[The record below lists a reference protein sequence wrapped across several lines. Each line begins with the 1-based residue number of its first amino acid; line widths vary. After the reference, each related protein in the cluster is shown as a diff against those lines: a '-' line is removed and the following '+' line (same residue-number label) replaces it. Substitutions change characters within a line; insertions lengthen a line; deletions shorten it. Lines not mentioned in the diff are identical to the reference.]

1 MKRRDSLRRR
11 GFWGKWL
18 DLWLVC
24 WVVYCAGEYLLL
36 SLFYRET
43 MPHLRDYSVLG
54 WTQHL
59 VFAAVYFFIFTRP
72 ACRPDPSEP
81 PADFHLRK
89 IPGELFRFHW
99 RQMLVLLGCAILYE
113 TIQFMFPDR
122 NNLFSALLAVLF
134 PSASVIP
141 APVIRTVVGVSLT
154 LASMLLPHILLR
166 YGEAKRQRA
175 EKSTS
180 LH

>member
-1 MKRRDSLRRR
+1 MKRRDPLQRHA
-11 GFWGKWL
+11 FWRKWL
-18 DLWLVC
+18 DLWFVC
-24 WVVYCAGEYLLL
+24 WLAYCAGEYLLL

-81 PADFHLRK
+81 PADFHLWK
-89 IPGELFRFHW
+89 IPGELFRLHW
-99 RQMLVLLGCAILYE
+99 RQMLALLGCAVLYE
-113 TIQFMFPDR
+113 TVRTLFPNR
-122 NNLFSALLAVLF
+122 NNLFSSLLAVLF

-141 APVIRTVVGVSLT
+141 APVIRTAVGVSLT

>member
-1 MKRRDSLRRR
+1 MKRRDPLRRR
-11 GFWGKWL
+11 GFWRKWL
-18 DLWLVC
+18 DLWFVC
-24 WVVYCAGEYLLL
+24 WLAYCACEYLLL

-72 ACRPDPSEP
+72 ACRLDPPRPEEG
-81 PADFHLRK
+81 FRLWNTL
-89 IPGELFRFHW
+89 GELFRFHW
-99 RQMLVLLGCAILYE
+99 RQMLALWGCAVLYE
-113 TIQFMFPDR
+113 TVRTLFSNR

>member
-1 MKRRDSLRRR
+1 MKQRNPLRRR
-11 GFWGKWL
+11 VFWGKWL

-59 VFAAVYFFIFTRP
+59 VFAAVYFLIFTRP

-81 PADFHLRK
+81 HADFHLRK
-89 IPGELFRFHW
+89 LPGELFRFHW
-99 RQMLVLLGCAILYE
+99 RQMLLLSGCAVLYE

-134 PSASVIP
+134 PSASVIGS
-141 APVIRTVVGVSLT
+141 PVIRTAVGVSLT